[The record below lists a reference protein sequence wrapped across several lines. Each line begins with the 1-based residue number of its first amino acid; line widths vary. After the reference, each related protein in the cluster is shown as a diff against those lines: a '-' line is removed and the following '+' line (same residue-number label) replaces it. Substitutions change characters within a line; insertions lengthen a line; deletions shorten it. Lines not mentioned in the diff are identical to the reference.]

1 MAESEMKL
9 KVNKYQHI
17 VIDLAE
23 IYLFKLGQLNSAYYI
38 VNNFKHLLEEK
49 GISFLSFRQKKK
61 IINYYMQE
69 EVTLK
74 YKTEGVTNTYADN
87 YMHFQIEYERYRKML
102 LRSAH
107 KTAEMWEEMNKRE
120 PDDAKLHKCIKVL
133 EKWHG
138 KIRKMYQS
146 ITSSFEKST
155 EILESITND
164 YYLSVLNISEK
175 SQFHVI

>member
-1 MAESEMKL
+1 
-9 KVNKYQHI
+9 
-17 VIDLAE
+17 
-23 IYLFKLGQLNSAYYI
+23 
-38 VNNFKHLLEEK
+38 
-49 GISFLSFRQKKK
+49 
-61 IINYYMQE
+61 
-69 EVTLK
+69 
-74 YKTEGVTNTYADN
+74 
-87 YMHFQIEYERYRKML
+87 ML